1 MFPHIDDIQVHDIM
15 LLLLVHSAS
24 RCNGEV
30 MGGRR
35 SLKGDTEI
43 VCNGEV
49 ATPET
54 HPDIATVLEVLI
66 ANVLCRYVHVHTH
79 VMFLWIMIIVDRTH

>member
-1 MFPHIDDIQVHDIM
+1 
-15 LLLLVHSAS
+15 
-24 RCNGEV
+24 

-35 SLKGDTEI
+35 SLKGDTDI

-54 HPDIATVLEVLI
+54 HPDIATILEVWASTCTCTLI
-66 ANVLCRYVHVHTH
+66 VITH
-79 VMFLWIMIIVDRTH
+79 VPLDNVHLQN